1 MPASYLFYMSTGTRL
16 VPRKTGV
23 FLHLWHVLMLTLS
36 EVKAGLEK
44 RFQGLQVPD
53 GPDFRGREKMGPVGC
68 THLDSWRVSAD
79 MEQNPSRNGWED
91 SWPVS
96 NQTRPDRKHGFVMP
110 CDTRF
115 FKSRNKPEDLSNF
128 QSDTQHVLRW
138 SGGIFF
144 VGPSQS
150 SLSWHGRTFKAQGQA
165 QLLRQIGR
173 KQAKLIRPIRFGRG
187 SR

>member
-1 MPASYLFYMSTGTRL
+1 MWVWFFTRQYARCYELHGGSQCLLVIIFYMSTGTRL

-53 GPDFRGREKMGPVGC
+53 GPDFRGREKMKPVGC
-68 THLDSWRVSAD
+68 TNLDSWRVSAD
-79 MEQNPSRNGWED
+79 MEQNPSRNGRED
-91 SWPVS
+91 NWPVS

-115 FKSRNKPEDLSNF
+115 FKSRSKPEDLSNF
-128 QSDTQHVLRW
+128 QSYN
-138 SGGIFF
+138 SGMRYTAC
-144 VGPSQS
+144 S
-150 SLSWHGRTFKAQGQA
+150 SLVRWD
-165 QLLRQIGR
+165 LLCWTIS
-173 KQAKLIRPIRFGRG
+173 KFIILAW
-187 SR
+187 

>member
-1 MPASYLFYMSTGTRL
+1 MLWVARWIPMPASYFFYMSTGTRL

-53 GPDFRGREKMGPVGC
+53 GPDFRGREKMKPVGC
-68 THLDSWRVSAD
+68 TNLDSWRVSAD
-79 MEQNPSRNGWED
+79 MEQNPSRNGRED
-91 SWPVS
+91 NWPVS

-115 FKSRNKPEDLSNF
+115 FKSRSKPEDLSNF
-128 QSDTQHVLRW
+128 QSYN
-138 SGGIFF
+138 SGMRYTAC
-144 VGPSQS
+144 S
-150 SLSWHGRTFKAQGQA
+150 SLVRWD
-165 QLLRQIGR
+165 LLCWTIS
-173 KQAKLIRPIRFGRG
+173 KFIILAW
-187 SR
+187 